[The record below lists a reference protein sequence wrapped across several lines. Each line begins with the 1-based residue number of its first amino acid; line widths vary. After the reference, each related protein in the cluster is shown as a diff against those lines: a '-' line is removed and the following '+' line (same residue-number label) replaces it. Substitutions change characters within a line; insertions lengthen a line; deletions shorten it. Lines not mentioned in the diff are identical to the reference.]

1 MTRNLNYD
9 TLLTAL
15 RDAILWE
22 QSYCDS
28 WAGIKDVEADAVR
41 ADSTKKITDYRQQM
55 RIIHARRNGP
65 CSASNHSP
73 AKQKKTLQK

>member
-1 MTRNLNYD
+1 MSNLNYD
-9 TLLTAL
+9 VLLCAL

-28 WAGIKDVEADAVR
+28 WAGIKDAGADKVR